1 MFAGK
6 PFSSPVRPPLLR
18 RLDYL
23 PGWLGMALGV
33 GAGALLGVGLALTS
47 PIVGGAGFLALLGLA
62 IALAFSGEPITVLDR
77 PVARKTG
84 QRAEAAPAAAPGE
97 HPLEPEAPLANV
109 DDGVPMVSIAGGVFL
124 MGSPGDEKGRS
135 ADEGPVH
142 QVRVAAFE
150 CMAHP
155 VTLRLY
161 RELMRA
167 DHASAGRRR
176 ARRPAASVA

>member
-62 IALAFSGEPITVLDR
+62 IALAFSGEPITVIDR
-77 PVARKTG
+77 PVARK
-84 QRAEAAPAAAPGE
+84 PGS
-97 HPLEPEAPLANV
+97 EP
-109 DDGVPMVSIAGGVFL
+109 
-124 MGSPGDEKGRS
+124 
-135 ADEGPVH
+135 
-142 QVRVAAFE
+142 
-150 CMAHP
+150 
-155 VTLRLY
+155 
-161 RELMRA
+161 
-167 DHASAGRRR
+167 RRR
-176 ARRPAASVA
+176 PPRRPANTRWNPKHRWPMSTMACQWSASPVASS